1 MTPET
6 AARKLARSKRFWTG
20 LIGLFALM
28 FSAFLPGLEE
38 HLSTIQPG
46 IVAIVGTMIGG
57 YSLEDFGRQ
66 LKKTPLDPPQQD

>member
-38 HLSTIQPG
+38 HLQPFSR
-46 IVAIVGTMIGG
+46 ASSP
-57 YSLEDFGRQ
+57 SLA
-66 LKKTPLDPPQQD
+66 L

>member
-1 MTPET
+1 MTSDT
-6 AARKLARSKRFWTG
+6 AARKLVRSKRFWTG
-20 LIGLFALM
+20 LIGLFTLI
-28 FSAFLPGLEE
+28 FSAFLPGIEE
-38 HLSTIQPG
+38 HLPSIQPG